1 MVTITWATMNKRF
14 DENSKQNER
23 VRKEGENINEE
34 LTQIIKGLKKN
45 NKNKRRR

>member
-34 LTQIIKGLKKN
+34 LIIKGLKKN